1 MNKECSICLDN
12 IQNPV
17 ETPCN
22 HFFCFN
28 CLKQW
33 QNVEDNTPR
42 CPLCRETIERIQQP
56 VVEHI
61 SIPIVNQAIIIENQ
75 RIVERTNFERSGR
88 VLCIA
93 LSYLSIVITVPYL
106 LSKII

>member
-1 MNKECSICLDN
+1 MDEECSICLDI

-28 CLKQW
+28 CLKEW

-42 CPLCRETIERIQQP
+42 CPLCRKTIERIQP
-56 VVEHI
+56 IIEHV
-61 SIPIVNQAIIIENQ
+61 SIPIVNQSIIIENQ
-75 RIVERTNFERSGR
+75 RITEQTNLERSAR
-88 VLCIA
+88 VFCIA
-93 LSYLSIVITVPYL
+93 TTYITILITVPYI
-106 LSKII
+106 LSQII